1 MTFHI
6 KAITASDFEVFCVG
20 HGEDI
25 NSYNEIGDK
34 LPQDYAEMLG
44 IFAEA
49 KLVGFVSVVHTTHTS
64 VQIGF
69 IYLCVGYRRKGYGK
83 QLIKFV
89 MDKYERTATAITV
102 NCPTLLRPFFEACGF
117 FKRSSYCYMT
127 KYNDEFISEV
137 F

>member
-1 MTFHI
+1 MTLYI
-6 KAITASDFEVFCVG
+6 KALTVDDFNSFYTINEWDITS
-20 HGEDI
+20 
-25 NSYNEIGDK
+25 NNELGDK
-34 LPQDYAEMLG
+34 LPQDYAEALG
-44 IFAEA
+44 VFAGE

-64 VQIGF
+64 VHIGF

-89 MDKYERTATAITV
+89 MDKYERTATTITV
-102 NCPTLLRPFFEACGF
+102 NCPTVLRPFFEACGF

-127 KYNDEFISEV
+127 KYNDEYISEV